1 MTLGRLVEVN
11 ISGLSPDLP
20 DLLAGHE
27 SLLRGPELFDPR
39 FISSKRTKLFRQR
52 DNFEKPNE
60 IIGIKRIQRR
70 GARHVINGTELLYT
84 HHSTSI
90 LKRSFNQAASA

>member
-1 MTLGRLVEVN
+1 MTLGRLVEGN
-11 ISGLSPDLP
+11 ISGSLP

-39 FISSKRTKLFRQR
+39 FISSKRTKLFRHR
-52 DNFEKPNE
+52 DNLEKPNE
-60 IIGIKRIQRR
+60 ITGIKRIQRR
-70 GARHVINGTELLYT
+70 GAHHEINGTELLYT
-84 HHSTSI
+84 HQSTSM